1 MKFVRERA
9 LPNPWL
15 IGWSFGT
22 ELVLKYAPEYAN
34 EFTGAILLSPPLHR
48 VHPAELDEWNKISN
62 PLYALV
68 PEHDDYLQPPAARE
82 RFAAV
87 PRTRVIPFE
96 GCKHLW
102 VGEKSVQQVLNTV
115 VSIVTGAPTELPTE
129 YNGPVA
135 EEITE
140 L

>member
-1 MKFVRERA
+1 M
-9 LPNPWL
+9 
-15 IGWSFGT
+15 
-22 ELVLKYAPEYAN
+22 
-34 EFTGAILLSPPLHR
+34 
-48 VHPAELDEWNKISN
+48 
-62 PLYALV
+62 
-68 PEHDDYLQPPAARE
+68 
-82 RFAAV
+82 
-87 PRTRVIPFE
+87 PRTHVIPFE

-115 VSIVTGAPTELPTE
+115 VSIVTGTETELPTE

>member
-1 MKFVRERA
+1 M
-9 LPNPWL
+9 
-15 IGWSFGT
+15 
-22 ELVLKYAPEYAN
+22 LKYGPEYAG

-87 PRTRVIPFE
+87 PRTHVIPFE

-115 VSIVTGAPTELPTE
+115 VSIVTGTETELPTE
-129 YNGPVA
+129 YSGPVA

>member
-1 MKFVRERA
+1 M
-9 LPNPWL
+9 
-15 IGWSFGT
+15 
-22 ELVLKYAPEYAN
+22 
-34 EFTGAILLSPPLHR
+34 
-48 VHPAELDEWNKISN
+48 
-62 PLYALV
+62 

-115 VSIVTGAPTELPTE
+115 VSIVTGVPTELPTE
-129 YNGPVA
+129 YNGPVT